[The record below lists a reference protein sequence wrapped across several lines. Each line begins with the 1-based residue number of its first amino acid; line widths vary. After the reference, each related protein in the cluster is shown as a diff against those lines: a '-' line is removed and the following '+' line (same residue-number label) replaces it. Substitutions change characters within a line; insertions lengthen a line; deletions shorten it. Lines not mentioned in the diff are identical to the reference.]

1 MVLVGELDGAGR
13 RVVVGVDD
21 AGCGAV
27 VVLGAASWR
36 LVDVEARNLSDLKIT
51 INIFITQPLADR
63 SKGICKKVKFRYF
76 WLNEFQE
83 PGFHTLRAE
92 IKYLDYR

>member
-1 MVLVGELDGAGR
+1 MQVGIVVRLDSSQSR
-13 RVVVGVDD
+13 S
-21 AGCGAV
+21 V